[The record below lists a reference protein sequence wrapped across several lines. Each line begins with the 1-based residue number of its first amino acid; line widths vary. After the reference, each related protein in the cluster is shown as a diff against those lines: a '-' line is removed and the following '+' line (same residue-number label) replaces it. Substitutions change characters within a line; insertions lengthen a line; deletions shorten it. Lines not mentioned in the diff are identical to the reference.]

1 MWNINKKYGFAY
13 KEVNNFNIVL
23 TIVSISLN
31 GEILD
36 EIDKLQNAGGFSGRS
51 EVIRAGIRNLL
62 AEERERQDLSGL
74 LHALLLIIHDE
85 KSDDQVT
92 EMRHDYDRLI
102 NTHLHSK
109 IDGDRCLE
117 IFLIKGDASDI
128 REMTKKFQTNKKMNH
143 IKLIA
148 M

>member
-1 MWNINKKYGFAY
+1 MIILIKNMDLLIKRLITLHSMA
-13 KEVNNFNIVL
+13 
-23 TIVSISLN
+23 IVSISLN
-31 GEILD
+31 KEILE
-36 EIDKLQNAGGFSGRS
+36 EIDKLKSLLGFSGRS
-51 EVIRAGIRNLL
+51 EIIRVGIRNLL
-62 AEERERQDLSGL
+62 AEEKEKQDLIGL

-92 EMRHDYDRLI
+92 EMRHDYDKLI

-109 IDGDRCLE
+109 IDRDRCLE
-117 IFLIKGDASDI
+117 IFLIKGNANDI
-128 REMTKKFQTNKKMNH
+128 REMTKKFQTNKKMDH

>member
-1 MWNINKKYGFAY
+1 MIILIKNMDLLIKRLITLHSMA
-13 KEVNNFNIVL
+13 
-23 TIVSISLN
+23 IVSISLN
-31 GEILD
+31 KEILE
-36 EIDKLQNAGGFSGRS
+36 EIDKLKSLLGFSGRS
-51 EVIRAGIRNLL
+51 EIIRAGIRNLL
-62 AEERERQDLSGL
+62 AEEKEKQDLIGL

-92 EMRHDYDRLI
+92 EMRHDYDKLI

-109 IDGDRCLE
+109 IDRDRCLE
-117 IFLIKGDASDI
+117 IFLIKGNANDI
-128 REMTKKFQTNKKMNH
+128 REMTKKFQTNKKMDH